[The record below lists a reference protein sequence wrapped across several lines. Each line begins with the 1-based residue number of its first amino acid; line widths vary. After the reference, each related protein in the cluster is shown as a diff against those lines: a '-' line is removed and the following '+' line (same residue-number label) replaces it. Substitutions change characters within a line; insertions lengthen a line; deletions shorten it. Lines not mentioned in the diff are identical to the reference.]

1 MGAVAGNPLQD
12 VRVTVYDGK
21 HHPVDSKEVAF
32 VTAGKRAFV
41 DAVLK
46 ARPQVLEPIV
56 DLEVV
61 APESNMGDVSGHL
74 AGKRARILGTDGARG
89 EVSVKAQV
97 PLSELEGFAAELK
110 SITAG
115 RGRYSMDFSHYEP
128 VPANV
133 QQKLVEGYRPKVEED

>member
-1 MGAVAGNPLQD
+1 
-12 VRVTVYDGK
+12 
-21 HHPVDSKEVAF
+21 
-32 VTAGKRAFV
+32 
-41 DAVLK
+41 
-46 ARPQVLEPIV
+46 
-56 DLEVV
+56 
-61 APESNMGDVSGHL
+61 
-74 AGKRARILGTDGARG
+74 
-89 EVSVKAQV
+89 V